1 MKHEKLQTIMAETKK
16 KLAPYTEKV
25 EYLQSEL
32 ATAKAD
38 YEQAEPKHGRKAISI
53 KFEISEINK
62 ELAKAKYD
70 LEAQITA
77 LSGSLYRQL
86 EVAKQEILAAYVGRV
101 KEEKGEA
108 LKQAFSTLFGLQNEI
123 SLAARLYQDELNTE
137 LREFRPYSVGYSVPF
152 ERLSSPVTL
161 WSLEKMLSGQE

>member
-1 MKHEKLQTIMAETKK
+1 MER
-16 KLAPYTEKV
+16 
-25 EYLQSEL
+25 
-32 ATAKAD
+32 D
-38 YEQAEPKHGRKAISI
+38 FQAEPKHWRKAISI

-70 LEAQITA
+70 LDAQITA

-86 EVAKQEILAAYVGRV
+86 EVAKQEILAAYVARV

-123 SLAARLYQDELNTE
+123 SLAARLYQDELNAE
-137 LREFRPYSVGYSVPF
+137 LREFRPYGIGHSVAFDRRSI
-152 ERLSSPVTL
+152 PVTL
-161 WSLEKMLSGQE
+161 WSLVAKNRLE